1 MCWLHIPVTHANY
14 GCLVTWFILS
24 TPFISAIWII
34 FVGWVI
40 GLFRPFRHFVL
51 AGLFVLFM
59 MVGIFELFMLVG
71 IFEPNRS
78 FVTLNRSFGL
88 LDANLHHLT
97 PFTCLII

>member
-24 TPFISAIWII
+24 TSFVSAILII

-40 GLFRPFRHFVL
+40 GLFRPFRYFVS
-51 AGLFVLFM
+51 AALFV
-59 MVGIFELFMLVG
+59 LFMLVG

-78 FVTLNRSFGL
+78 FVTSNRSFGL

-97 PFTCLII
+97 PFYLFDHLCQMAPLC

>member
-1 MCWLHIPVTHANY
+1 MQLWLFDHLI
-14 GCLVTWFILS
+14 ILS

-40 GLFRPFRHFVL
+40 GLFRSFRYFIL
-51 AGLFVLFM
+51 AGLFV
-59 MVGIFELFMLVG
+59 LFMLVG

-78 FVTLNRSFGL
+78 FVTSNRSFVTSEL

-97 PFTCLII
+97 PFYLFDHLCQMAPLC